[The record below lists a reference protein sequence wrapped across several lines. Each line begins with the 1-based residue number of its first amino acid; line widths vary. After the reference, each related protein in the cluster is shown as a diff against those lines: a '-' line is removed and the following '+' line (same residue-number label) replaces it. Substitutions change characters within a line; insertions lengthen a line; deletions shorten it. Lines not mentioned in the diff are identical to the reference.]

1 MKKILVAIV
10 ALCAFVACV
19 NEQAHTQIQKEKLS
33 LQEDVYK
40 LYPTDNR
47 WNFIKLNTADGRLW
61 QVQYDIN
68 GENRFESAL
77 NLLTRAKGEEI
88 VNGRFEL
95 YPTQN
100 MYNFILL
107 DQIDGRVWQ
116 VQWSIEREN
125 RMVLEI
131 K

>member
-19 NEQAHTQIQKEKLS
+19 NEQAQTQIQKEKLS

-61 QVQYDIN
+61 
-68 GENRFESAL
+68 
-77 NLLTRAKGEEI
+77 
-88 VNGRFEL
+88 
-95 YPTQN
+95 
-100 MYNFILL
+100 
-107 DQIDGRVWQ
+107 
-116 VQWSIEREN
+116 
-125 RMVLEI
+125 
-131 K
+131 